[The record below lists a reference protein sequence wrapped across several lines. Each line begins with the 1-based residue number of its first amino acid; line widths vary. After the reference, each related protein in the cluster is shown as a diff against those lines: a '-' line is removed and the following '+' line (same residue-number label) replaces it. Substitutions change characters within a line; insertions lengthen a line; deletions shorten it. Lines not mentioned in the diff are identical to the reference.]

1 MNAKAMTS
9 KKTGKGAA
17 TGAAVKKVTAPV
29 KAKPAHTNAF
39 ANAGLMLGGSSAMG
53 TGIDALFGNT
63 EMPEFDVDLDDVEIV
78 GQVREEFENDEQGLA
93 ELGAS
98 LAKMQIQSILLRV
111 MPAGHPKP
119 YRLVAGERRIRA
131 ARLQGLTKLRAKAK
145 ELTEEEAEDLQ
156 FAENTHRKNLTQIE
170 EAKKIQRDLDTLGS
184 VEAVLARHNKGR
196 PWLSKMLSLLNL
208 PEQAKRL
215 VNESIS
221 ADTEVIST
229 VRQVEKV
236 SPEKAKEL
244 VDELKKTRG
253 KVDARAKA
261 QAVRDEVK
269 PKAPK
274 SPKAPQ
280 KGTEQVA
287 GTTVAQKDVR
297 TRDLLP
303 SAGTDV
309 DLPSLLVDIYERLA
323 VEHQRPEEVLAE
335 LGPEENRACI
345 EALRPVFD
353 QARKADNAGRHV
365 FAGLRAGQFSTEGA
379 GALLLAACMCGREGS
394 FSSEFRLDDVFAV
407 VV

>member
-1 MNAKAMTS
+1 MNAKTMTS

-17 TGAAVKKVTAPV
+17 TGATVKKVTSPV

-53 TGIDALFGNT
+53 TGIDALFGNS

-78 GQVREEFENDEQGLA
+78 GQVREEFEDEEQGLA

-98 LAKMQIQSILLRV
+98 LAKTQIQAIFLRV
-111 MPAGHPKP
+111 MPEGHPKP
-119 YRLVAGERRIRA
+119 YRLVAGERRVRA

-145 ELTEEEAEDLQ
+145 ELTDEEAEDLQ

-170 EAKKIQRDLDTLGS
+170 EAKKIQRDLDALGS

-196 PWLSKMLSLLNL
+196 PWLSKMLSLLHL

-215 VNESIS
+215 VSESIS

-236 SPEKAKEL
+236 NPAKAKEL
-244 VDELKKTRG
+244 VDDLKKTRG
-253 KVDARAKA
+253 KEDARAKA
-261 QAVRDEVK
+261 QAVRDQVK

-274 SPKAPQ
+274 APKKA
-280 KGTEQVA
+280 TEQVS

-297 TRDLLP
+297 TRDMLA
-303 SAGTDV
+303 SDGTGVDV
-309 DLPSLLVDIYERLA
+309 PSLLVDIYERLA
-323 VEHQRPEEVLAE
+323 VERQRPEEVLAD
-335 LGPEENRACI
+335 LQPEENRACI

-379 GALLLAACMCGREGS
+379 GALLLAACMCGLEGS

>member
-1 MNAKAMTS
+1 MNAKTMSS

-53 TGIDALFGNT
+53 TGIDALFGNA

-78 GQVREEFENDEQGLA
+78 GQVREEFEDEEQGLA

-98 LAKMQIQSILLRV
+98 LAKMQIQAIFLRV
-111 MPAGHPKP
+111 MPAGHAKP
-119 YRLVAGERRIRA
+119 YRLVAGERRVRA

-145 ELTEEEAEDLQ
+145 ELTDEEAEDLQ

-196 PWLSKMLSLLNL
+196 PWLSKMLSLLHL

-215 VNESIS
+215 VTESIS

-236 SPEKAKEL
+236 NPAKAKEL

-253 KVDARAKA
+253 KEDARAKA
-261 QAVRDEVK
+261 QVVRDEVK

-274 SPKAPQ
+274 APKKSTGQ
-280 KGTEQVA
+280 DT

-297 TRDLLP
+297 TKDMLA
-303 SAGTDV
+303 SDGTGVDV
-309 DLPSLLVDIYERLA
+309 PSLLVDIYERLA
-323 VEHQRPEEVLAE
+323 VERQRPEEVLAD
-335 LGPEENRACI
+335 LRPEENRACI

-379 GALLLAACMCGREGS
+379 GALLLAACMCGLEGS